1 MEPRRA
7 YTRTELAWLAAVLVT
22 AAALRLWRLADNGF
36 GSDYYAAGVRSML
49 QGAHLFFYAAFD
61 PAGFLSLD
69 KPPVGFWIQ
78 TLFAKALG
86 FDGWPLHLP
95 QALAGVASVAL
106 LHHIVRRAYGSAAGL
121 LAALALAVA
130 PIAVAV
136 DRSNNVDSW
145 LVFFLLLAAVVALRG
160 RGLSLAIAMALL
172 GIAFN
177 VKMGAALACGPALL
191 AGWFLA
197 SDLDWRRRLG
207 WMAIAGVTLAAVSLS
222 WAAAFDLTPK
232 EQRPYAG
239 STNGNSMLEL
249 AVVHNALER
258 FSIERAKRPSASQA
272 LALPGFR
279 LYDDVPAGALR
290 LANPMLAGQFAWLLP
305 IALLGLLLARPR
317 DRGRDPGFAT
327 LALFGLWL
335 LAYGTVFSAAGG
347 IFHIYY
353 LSALVPPV
361 AALAGIGAWQ
371 AWRRG
376 PAYLAIGL
384 VLCAAWQAWV
394 TGMTLGWTATW
405 LGFPLVALAAGAAS
419 WWRGKRPPAAIGGVA
434 LLILPTAWAFSAIFS
449 PGALPL
455 PSASLPRWLGIDDG
469 RGPILSQN
477 FPPGTEDP
485 RLHAF
490 LRAERGS
497 SRFLAAAPNTRLA
510 APIIIATGEPVMATG
525 GYLGID
531 PILTVDAFR
540 QMVERGEVRFVLVG
554 RRRNDAIA
562 RWAIANGKRVDDSK
576 WRSLPPDWRSPLA
589 VYDLR
594 PGQSAD

>member
-22 AAALRLWRLADNGF
+22 ATALRLWRLSDNGF

-69 KPPVGFWIQ
+69 KPPVVFWIQ

-86 FDGWPLHLP
+86 FDGWTLHLP
-95 QALAGVASVAL
+95 QALAGVASVVL

-207 WMAIAGVTLAAVSLS
+207 WMAIAGVMLAGVSLS
-222 WAAAFDLTPK
+222 WAIAFDLTPK

-258 FSIERAKRPSASQA
+258 FSIERA
-272 LALPGFR
+272 
-279 LYDDVPAGALR
+279 
-290 LANPMLAGQFAWLLP
+290 
-305 IALLGLLLARPR
+305 
-317 DRGRDPGFAT
+317 
-327 LALFGLWL
+327 
-335 LAYGTVFSAAGG
+335 
-347 IFHIYY
+347 
-353 LSALVPPV
+353 
-361 AALAGIGAWQ
+361 
-371 AWRRG
+371 
-376 PAYLAIGL
+376 
-384 VLCAAWQAWV
+384 
-394 TGMTLGWTATW
+394 
-405 LGFPLVALAAGAAS
+405 
-419 WWRGKRPPAAIGGVA
+419 
-434 LLILPTAWAFSAIFS
+434 
-449 PGALPL
+449 
-455 PSASLPRWLGIDDG
+455 
-469 RGPILSQN
+469 
-477 FPPGTEDP
+477 
-485 RLHAF
+485 
-490 LRAERGS
+490 
-497 SRFLAAAPNTRLA
+497 
-510 APIIIATGEPVMATG
+510 
-525 GYLGID
+525 
-531 PILTVDAFR
+531 
-540 QMVERGEVRFVLVG
+540 
-554 RRRNDAIA
+554 
-562 RWAIANGKRVDDSK
+562 
-576 WRSLPPDWRSPLA
+576 
-589 VYDLR
+589 
-594 PGQSAD
+594 